1 MVSMNRNGLA
11 IDDSTF
17 FIDRKIVY
25 AWTFMENGSIDF
37 HVQRGNRVVTDRP
50 SFLELTGG
58 DMEFLPVDRRKS
70 LR

>member
-1 MVSMNRNGLA
+1 MIKMHRNGLA
-11 IDDSTF
+11 IDDCIF
-17 FIDRKIVY
+17 FIDRKLVC

-37 HVQRGNRVVTDRP
+37 YLQRGNRVVTDP
-50 SFLELTGG
+50 LSFLELTGV